1 MENSVMLSLTDAN
14 LILTTR
20 LRAEI
25 QVHFARKIS
34 SAKARF
40 AHKKVSASCQRH
52 QHYLHLLLK
61 CAQITQIAMLDTFA
75 PILICSS
82 QQTNLLQ

>member
-40 AHKKVSASCQRH
+40 AHKKVSASCQRR
-52 QHYLHLLLK
+52 QPHLLLK
-61 CAQITQIAMLDTFA
+61 CAQITQIAMLGTFA